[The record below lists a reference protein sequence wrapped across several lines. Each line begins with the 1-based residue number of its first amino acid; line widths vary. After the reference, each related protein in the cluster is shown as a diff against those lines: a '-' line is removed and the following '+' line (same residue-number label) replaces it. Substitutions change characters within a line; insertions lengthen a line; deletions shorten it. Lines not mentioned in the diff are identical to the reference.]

1 MPPDDGPGT
10 RRETLRERDDRNFQ
24 ELLQE
29 LRVTQTGVQILFA
42 FLLTLAFTER
52 FGELDGVQRATYLVT
67 LVLAVTATVLFTA
80 PAALHRALFRR
91 GAKRLLVEV
100 SSRLVS
106 AGLAVLALSF
116 TGSLLLVVDVIYSRP
131 AGIAAAAGALLLC
144 LGLWGVMPRLLR
156 RRGDGRPPPP

>member
-1 MPPDDGPGT
+1 MPPDDGHGT
-10 RRETLRERDDRNFQ
+10 RRETPRERDDRNFQ

-91 GAKRLLVEV
+91 GAKRLLVEI

-116 TGSLLLVVDVIYSRP
+116 TGSLLLVVALTVPLAWVSWLLVERP
-131 AGIAAAAGALLLC
+131 ALRLVHRARAD
-144 LGLWGVMPRLLR
+144 PRLAR
-156 RRGDGRPPPP
+156 AVARA